1 MTTQYSLKDIVL
13 MGLSLIIV
21 AGAITAYAHFSLAQR
36 QAQRE
41 IIYLR
46 ARQMAAE
53 QQRQRVRA
61 YQKKLMEKR
70 MTQQFQQGR
79 VVNTVPQP

>member
-1 MTTQYSLKDIVL
+1 MAKQYSLKDIVL
-13 MGLSLIIV
+13 MGLTLIII
-21 AGAITAYAHFSLAQR
+21 AGGVTAYAHFSLAQR

-53 QQRQRVRA
+53 QQRQQMRA
-61 YQKKLMEKR
+61 YQKKLIEKR
-70 MTQQFQQGR
+70 MTQQFQRGR
-79 VVNTVPQP
+79 VVSTVPQP